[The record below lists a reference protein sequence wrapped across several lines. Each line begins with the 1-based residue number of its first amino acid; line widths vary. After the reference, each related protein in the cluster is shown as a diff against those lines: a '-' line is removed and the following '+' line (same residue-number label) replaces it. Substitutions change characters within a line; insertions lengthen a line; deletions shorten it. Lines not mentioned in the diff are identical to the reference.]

1 MPLFKKRETLTQN
14 IAYVAIMAAINVVF
28 VLITTLVPVLMVL
41 LVLVLPLTNV
51 VVTLFCKKKYFLIYA
66 IATLGLC
73 MLVTMWNISD
83 TFLYVIPSMIT
94 GFIFG
99 LMVEKKIPAIFILLT
114 TSIIQFGCSY
124 ALIPFIK
131 FVFNI
136 DIVGVFLNAFGL
148 AKFTY
153 NQYLVP
159 TFIGFLAV
167 AQSTIAYILIKR
179 EIPKLGFEVSD
190 EDKFYFL
197 LPIIEILSCGFFVLC
212 AFLAPEFAF
221 AFMVLI
227 LLISTYL
234 MVDMYMNSNIVIWV
248 LSFIDLFITIII
260 FAACFKYIPKPLG
273 ISLIAIFFVLGSIMA
288 ITNKYLFKVKNKNDK
303 INNGNKLC

>member
-14 IAYVAIMAAINVVF
+14 IAYMAIMAAINVVF

-51 VVTLFCKKKYFLIYA
+51 IVTLFCKKKYFLIYA

-99 LMVEKKIPAIFILLT
+99 LMVEKKIPAIFILLS

-136 DIVGVFLNAFGL
+136 DIVDVFLNAFGL
-148 AKFTY
+148 SKFTY

-167 AQSTIAYILIKR
+167 AQSTLAYILIKR
-179 EIPKLGFEVSD
+179 EIPKLGFEVNN
-190 EDKFYFL
+190 EDRFYIL

-212 AFLAPEFAF
+212 TFFAPEFSF
-221 AFMVLI
+221 AFMILI
-227 LLISTYL
+227 ILISIYL

-248 LSFIDLFITIII
+248 LSFLDLFITIIV
-260 FAACFKYIPKPLG
+260 FAACFKYIPKPMG
-273 ISLIAIFFVLGSIMA
+273 ISLNAIFFVFGSIMA
-288 ITNKYLFKVKNKNDK
+288 VTNKYLFKLKNKNDK
-303 INNGNKLC
+303 MNNSNKL